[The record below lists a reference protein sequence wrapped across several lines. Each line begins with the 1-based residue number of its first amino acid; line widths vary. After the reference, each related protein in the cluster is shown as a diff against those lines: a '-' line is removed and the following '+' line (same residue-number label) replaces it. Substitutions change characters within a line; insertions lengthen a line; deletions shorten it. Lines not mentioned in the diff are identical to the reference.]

1 MERCAEFT
9 LQDAQK
15 STHKELVA
23 AAESPYMNRVRPA
36 GRRPKLMMSSE

>member
-1 MERCAEFT
+1 
-9 LQDAQK
+9 
-15 STHKELVA
+15 VA